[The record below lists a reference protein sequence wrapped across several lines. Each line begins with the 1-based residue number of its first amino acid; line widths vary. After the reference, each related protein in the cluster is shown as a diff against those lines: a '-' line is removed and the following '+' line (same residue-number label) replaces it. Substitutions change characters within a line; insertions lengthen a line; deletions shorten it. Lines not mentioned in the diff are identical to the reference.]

1 MTAKFGLL
9 IDAKTK
15 GQNDIKRL
23 GNSLQGVQGKAKNL
37 GMAVRSAGL
46 AFKAL
51 FAAAATAGFASVVKG
66 AIDTADSFQ
75 KLEVRTGIAAD
86 TLMGYVEAGKLADV
100 SQKQL
105 EVGLKTLARTQVEA
119 ADGVKTY
126 ADTYAK
132 LGIDVKNANGELKP
146 TDQLL
151 GEIADRFADLPD
163 GPEKAAAALD
173 LFGKSGVDMI
183 TMLNGGS
190 KALAEFNYGLS
201 DEFAQN
207 AAFYNDEVTKLGREF
222 NKFRLQLVDALL
234 PALTQITQSFST
246 LFDEGQD
253 LEPLFMAIAGSI
265 RIVAAAVFATI
276 KLVDLLVKNV
286 MAGFEIVGS
295 LLKGDFEAAF
305 KIFQD
310 RFLGV
315 VDEAKKNVAEL
326 GRIVTGTSTAP
337 EGYQRSTRGSGL
349 QELPDQD
356 KPSTA
361 LTEEEK
367 QAKKLKDAY
376 EGFKKSALEAQ
387 IVRNNAAKD
396 AVQSIQDEINI
407 GKMRLEQGDE
417 FADKFQEVRD
427 LVLDGVPFSEAF
439 GLVEAKHNLAALRE
453 EADKAAEAQKTQA
466 EELKGLYKQIGST
479 ILNNIGSAIEGVI
492 DGTKSLQE
500 SLADILKQIG
510 SMLFSFGT
518 NKALDVLFNAKGN
531 VFAQNKIVPFAYGG
545 IVDKPT
551 LFPMAN
557 GAGLMGE
564 AGPEAIM
571 PLRRGRDGR
580 LGVEA
585 SGGGIGG
592 IVVNVDATGS
602 AVEGDQQQS
611 KQLGQAIGA
620 AVQAEIIKQK
630 MPGGL
635 LN

>member
-37 GMAVRSAGL
+37 GMAVQGVGT

-51 FAAAATAGFASVVKG
+51 FAAAAVGGFASVIKG

-75 KLEVRTGIAAD
+75 KLEVRTGIAAEK
-86 TLMGYVEAGKLADV
+86 LMAYVEAGKLADV

-126 ADTYAK
+126 ADAYAK
-132 LGIDVKNANGELKP
+132 LGIDVRNANGDLKP

-234 PALTQITQSFST
+234 PALIQITQSFST
-246 LFDEGQD
+246 LFDEGKD
-253 LEPLFMAIAGSI
+253 LEPLFMAIGASI
-265 RIVAAAVFATI
+265 RVVAAAVFATI
-276 KLVDLLVKNV
+276 KLVDLLIKNAV
-286 MAGFEIVGS
+286 AGFEIFGK
-295 LLKGDFEAAF
+295 LLRGDLGGAYE
-305 KIFQD
+305 IFTT
-310 RFLGV
+310 RIASV
-315 VDEAKKNVAEL
+315 VEEAKANFAEL
-326 GRIVTGTSTAP
+326 GNILTGTATAP
-337 EGYQRSTRGSGL
+337 AGYTRKTSGSAFNLPGDQNSSTTNADKESARLAKEVTDYTLKRVGAFAQILQDLEQERRLLQAKLEGKEEEVALELEIQKATEGYTGVYAQAIEDRIRGN
-349 QELPDQD
+349 EL
-356 KPSTA
+356 
-361 LTEEEK
+361 LTEEIAKNEK
-367 QAKKLKDAY
+367 ATEKANQAAEKTKQLFESIKDTIAS
-376 EGFKKSALEAQ
+376 GMANALEGIIFQ
-387 IVRNNAAKD
+387 T
-396 AVQSIQDEINI
+396 QS
-407 GKMRLEQGDE
+407 L
-417 FADKFQEVRD
+417 
-427 LVLDGVPFSEAF
+427 S
-439 GLVEAKHNLAALRE
+439 
-453 EADKAAEAQKTQA
+453 
-466 EELKGLYKQIGST
+466 
-479 ILNNIGSAIEGVI
+479 
-492 DGTKSLQE
+492 E
-500 SLADILKQIG
+500 SLAGLAKSLA
-510 SMLFSFGT
+510 SMFLQAGMQSLVGGLFPT
-518 NKALDVLFNAKGN
+518 QNAKGN

-545 IVDKPT
+545 IVNKPT

-557 GAGLMGE
+557 GMGLMGE

-571 PLRRGRDGR
+571 PLKRGRGGR

-585 SGGGIGG
+585 SGGGVGG
-592 IVVNVDATGS
+592 IVVNVDASGS
-602 AVEGDQQQS
+602 SVEGDEQEQ
-611 KQLGQAIGA
+611 KALGKAIGA
-620 AVQAEIIKQK
+620 AVQAELIKQK
-630 MPGGL
+630 RPGGL
-635 LN
+635 LF